1 LTVLLGYPCGFWS
14 VTQCRNCQ
22 TQLEEV
28 FCPNCG
34 QKDVDLERPL
44 VDLVGEVLRETLDI
58 DGRAWRTLRTL
69 VRHPGV
75 LTSEYLAGRRRWY
88 TPPLRLYLVISVTF
102 FVLVAWLASQ
112 GVLLD
117 PGQTREADAASQ
129 AQFMSDE
136 LPRLMFALL
145 PIFALLIKIVFPGRL
160 YFDHIIFSVHLHSAA
175 YVVLA
180 LMLPLERIAGEHWLP
195 LVAQVAL
202 LVYFLGYVVTS
213 VRVVYSAGW
222 LMASLKSLAILFGY
236 MVLVSIVIETTS
248 NFQILAD

>member
-1 LTVLLGYPCGFWS
+1 MA
-14 VTQCRNCQ
+14 QCRNCQ
-22 TQLEEV
+22 TQLEGA

-44 VDLVGEVLRETLDI
+44 SALVGEVLRETLDV
-58 DGRAWRTLRTL
+58 DGRAWRTFRTL
-69 VRHPGV
+69 IRHPGD
-75 LTSEYLAGRRRWY
+75 LTSKYLAGRRRSY

-102 FVLVAWLASQ
+102 FVLVAWIASQ
-112 GVLLD
+112 GLLLD

-136 LPRLMFALL
+136 LPRLMFVLL
-145 PIFALLIKIVFPGRL
+145 PLFALFIKFVFPRRL

-180 LMLPLERIAGEHWLP
+180 LMLPLEQVASEHWVP

-202 LVYFLGYVVTS
+202 LVYFLGYFVTS
-213 VRVVYSAGW
+213 VRVVYNASW
-222 LMASLKSLAILFGY
+222 LLASLKSLAVLFAY